1 LTERRRH
8 TRFRMEVV
16 DLTGKMMFADEVT
29 ILDISIGGVSLKA
42 DRRLNIG
49 HEYAVKMENAGRVL
63 AVKGLVVWSVLS
75 GNKEGA
81 RGDSIPLYTAGMKF
95 MDVSDKK
102 LEEIVNFIEKYE
114 QGAVMPISPYGT
126 GVLRQSV
133 RIRIDAQEKAT
144 VNFPENYKVKILSLG
159 GMLVESERPV
169 EIESRLS
176 MEVFFPENTSIT
188 FLGRVASCRLVQDE
202 RVEFFHIGIEFIDMS
217 EEHKEKLQEFVL
229 SLNVVEENA

>member
-1 LTERRRH
+1 MTERRRY

-16 DLTGKMMFADEVT
+16 DLTGKMMFADEVN
-29 ILDISIGGVSLKA
+29 ILDISVGGVSLKA

-49 HEYAVKMENAGRVL
+49 HEYAVKMENVGRVL

-102 LEEIVNFIEKYE
+102 MEEIVNFIEKYE
-114 QGAVMPISPYGT
+114 QGAVMPIGPYGT
-126 GVLRQSV
+126 SGLRQSV
-133 RIRIDAQEKAT
+133 RVRIDAQGKAT
-144 VNFPENYKVKILSLG
+144 VNFPENYKIRILSIG
-159 GMLVESERPV
+159 GMLVESERPI

-176 MEVFFPENTSIT
+176 MEVFFPEDTSIT

-202 RVEFFHIGIEFIDMS
+202 KVELFHIGIEFIDMS

>member
-1 LTERRRH
+1 MTERRRH

-16 DLTGKMMFADEVT
+16 DITGKMMFADDVN

-49 HEYAVKMENAGRVL
+49 HEYAVKMENSGRVL

-95 MDVSDKK
+95 IDVSDKK

-114 QGAVMPISPYGT
+114 QGALMPISPYGT
-126 GVLRQSV
+126 GGMRQSV

-202 RVEFFHIGIEFIDMS
+202 KVELFHIGIEFIDMS

>member
-1 LTERRRH
+1 
-8 TRFRMEVV
+8 MEVV
-16 DLTGKMMFADEVT
+16 DLTGKMMFADEVN
-29 ILDISIGGVSLKA
+29 ILDISVGGVSLKA

-49 HEYAVKMENAGRVL
+49 HEYAVKMENVGRVL

-102 LEEIVNFIEKYE
+102 MEEIVNFIEKYE
-114 QGAVMPISPYGT
+114 QGAVMPIGPYGT
-126 GVLRQSV
+126 SGLRQSV
-133 RIRIDAQEKAT
+133 RVRIDAQGKAT
-144 VNFPENYKVKILSLG
+144 VNFPENYKIRILSIG
-159 GMLVESERPV
+159 GMLVESERPI

-202 RVEFFHIGIEFIDMS
+202 KVELFHIGIEFIDMS

>member
-1 LTERRRH
+1 MTERRRY

-16 DLTGKMMFADEVT
+16 DLTGKMMFADEVN
-29 ILDISIGGVSLKA
+29 ILDISVGGVSLKA

-49 HEYAVKMENAGRVL
+49 HEYAVKMENVGRVL

-102 LEEIVNFIEKYE
+102 MEEIVNFIEKYE
-114 QGAVMPISPYGT
+114 QGAVMPIGPYGT
-126 GVLRQSV
+126 SGLRQSV
-133 RIRIDAQEKAT
+133 RVRIDAQGKAT
-144 VNFPENYKVKILSLG
+144 VNFPENYKIRILSIG
-159 GMLVESERPV
+159 GMLVESERPI

-202 RVEFFHIGIEFIDMS
+202 KVELFHIGIEFIDMS

>member
-1 LTERRRH
+1 MMERRRYK
-8 TRFRMEVV
+8 RFRVEVV
-16 DLTGKMMFADEVT
+16 DITGKMMFADEVN

-49 HEYAVKMENAGRVL
+49 HEYAIKMENAGRIL

-95 MDVSDKK
+95 MDVSKK
-102 LEEIVNFIEKYE
+102 KTEEIAHFIKKYE
-114 QGAVMPISPYGT
+114 QGAIMPVGSYGT
-126 GVLRQSV
+126 SGKRQSV
-133 RIRIDAQEKAT
+133 RIRIDAHEKAT

-159 GMLVESERPV
+159 GMLVESERPM

-176 MEVFFPENTSIT
+176 MEIFFPENTSIT
-188 FLGRVASCRLVQDE
+188 FWGRVASCRLLQDE
-202 RVEFFHIGIEFIDMS
+202 KVNLFHIGIEFIDMP
-217 EEHKEKLQEFVL
+217 EEHREKLQEFVL
-229 SLNVVEENA
+229 SLNAVEESA

>member
-1 LTERRRH
+1 MTERRRY

-16 DLTGKMMFADEVT
+16 DITGKMMFADELN
-29 ILDISIGGVSLKA
+29 IIDISVGGVSLKA

-49 HEYAVKMENAGRVL
+49 HEYAVKMENSGRVL

-75 GNKEGA
+75 GNKQGA

-102 LEEIVNFIEKYE
+102 MEEIVNFIEKYE
-114 QGAVMPISPYGT
+114 QGAVMPIGPYGT
-126 GVLRQSV
+126 SGLRQSV
-133 RIRIDAQEKAT
+133 RVRIDAQEKAT
-144 VNFPENYKVKILSLG
+144 VNFPENYKVRILSIG
-159 GMLVESERPV
+159 GMLVESERPI

-202 RVEFFHIGIEFIDMS
+202 QGAVFQIE
-217 EEHKEKLQEFVL
+217 
-229 SLNVVEENA
+229 

>member
-1 LTERRRH
+1 VTERRRH
-8 TRFRMEVV
+8 ARFRMEVV
-16 DLTGKMMFADEVT
+16 EITGKMMFADEVN
-29 ILDISIGGVSLKA
+29 IIDISVGGVSLRA

-49 HEYAVKMENAGRVL
+49 HEYAVKMENSGRVL

-102 LEEIVNFIEKYE
+102 MEEIVNFIEKYE
-114 QGAVMPISPYGT
+114 QGAVMPIGPYGT
-126 GVLRQSV
+126 SGLRQSI

-176 MEVFFPENTSIT
+176 MEVFFPKNTSIT

-202 RVEFFHIGIEFIDMS
+202 RVALFHIGIEFIDMS
-217 EEHKEKLQEFVL
+217 DEHKEKLQEFVL

>member
-1 LTERRRH
+1 MTERRRY

-16 DLTGKMMFADEVT
+16 DITGKMMVADEVT
-29 ILDISIGGVSLKA
+29 IIDISVGGVSLKA

-49 HEYAVKMENAGRVL
+49 HEYAVKMENSGRVL

-75 GNKEGA
+75 RNKEGA

-126 GVLRQSV
+126 GVLSKNV
-133 RIRIDAQEKAT
+133 RIALT
-144 VNFPENYKVKILSLG
+144 
-159 GMLVESERPV
+159 
-169 EIESRLS
+169 
-176 MEVFFPENTSIT
+176 
-188 FLGRVASCRLVQDE
+188 
-202 RVEFFHIGIEFIDMS
+202 
-217 EEHKEKLQEFVL
+217 
-229 SLNVVEENA
+229 